1 MQDSYSIHAH
11 HLSRSLI
18 LLLGFVFWSCEVPKK
33 RVVSSEASLATRI
46 CECEDDLFAFNLEVA
61 KEMAEASKARQKE
74 IIEKGAERMS
84 RMENCVLQA
93 KADLSLMEKELDR
106 ALILSKLKLSCQ
118 DKPGS
123 FHEKVMLELEQML

>member
-1 MQDSYSIHAH
+1 MQEFYSVYAH
-11 HLSRSLI
+11 HLTKYLI
-18 LLLGFVFWSCEVPKK
+18 LMFGLVLWSCETPKK
-33 RVVSSEASLATRI
+33 KDISSEASLASRI

-61 KEMAEASKARQKE
+61 KEMDEASKARQKE
-74 IIEKGAERMS
+74 IIEEGAERMG

-123 FHEKVMLELEQML
+123 FHEKVVLELEQML